1 MADCVQNCPLV
12 GRMDALE
19 GQVDE
24 LQTQN
29 TQSHKEIFGRLNALE
44 KSEAVQEVHYT
55 AIMAKLDNLTRKIEK
70 MEQRPAKWWETA
82 VAALISALVGAVA
95 AYLLAGGRSG

>member
-12 GRMDALE
+12 GRVDALE

-29 TQSHKEIFGRLNALE
+29 TQSHKEIFGRLNTLP
-44 KSEAVQEVHYT
+44 SS
-55 AIMAKLDNLTRKIEK
+55 RG
-70 MEQRPAKWWETA
+70 
-82 VAALISALVGAVA
+82 ISVTG
-95 AYLLAGGRSG
+95 SM